1 LFFALPV
8 EDKTNQNSQKKIF
21 SPKTRKLSTPMGL
34 KLLLEISYKIERATF
49 GLRHLMVFFG
59 TMESI
64 LPILQV
70 K

>member
-1 LFFALPV
+1 MVAIC
-8 EDKTNQNSQKKIF
+8 TSCGQNQTEEKKIIVK
-21 SPKTRKLSTPMGL
+21 SETKEAITSHGPESS
-34 KLLLEISYKIERATF
+34 LEISYKIERATF

-59 TMESI
+59 TMESL